1 MQTTQKD
8 SHHTQVHPKI
18 GKKELKLNKMGRML
32 TIKTLGWNFGLYTQ
46 GMTVEQ
52 EGMPYYN
59 VVGPLHAMLNLRA
72 KAAKHWK
79 DTLIIDWNIFK
90 GINQPHSSLLWC
102 APSSTLGW
110 QIISYC

>member
-8 SHHTQVHPKI
+8 GHHTQVHPKI
-18 GKKELKLNKMGRML
+18 GKKELKLSKMGRMI

-59 VVGPLHAMLNLRA
+59 VVGPFSMLCSTYKLRLPNTGRT
-72 KAAKHWK
+72 H
-79 DTLIIDWNIFK
+79 
-90 GINQPHSSLLWC
+90 
-102 APSSTLGW
+102 
-110 QIISYC
+110 